1 MENKELKSF
10 LEEGTDWFK
19 NQRLPDFF
27 PAFVAQIPDSINK
40 LTTSLENQSKSND
53 RLSSS
58 IKYAT
63 WLGVSV
69 AALAL
74 ILDLI
79 KTFCIK

>member
-10 LEEGTDWFK
+10 LEEGADWFK
-19 NQRLPDFF
+19 NQRLSDFF
-27 PAFVAQIPDSINK
+27 PAFVAQISDSINK
-40 LTTSLENQSKSND
+40 LTISLENQSKSND

-69 AALAL
+69 ATLAL
-74 ILDLI
+74 VWDLI